1 MTSRFGNL
9 QPHFHVAA
17 LRLGD
22 RTRWTP
28 ISSGFPL
35 FSIII
40 LTGSENL
47 EDFEDPESFKSFKNF
62 YSWLKG

>member
-1 MTSRFGNL
+1 MTSIFGNL
-9 QPHFHVAA
+9 QPHFQVAA

-35 FSIII
+35 FSIIMF
-40 LTGSENL
+40 TGSENL
-47 EDFEDPESFKSFKNF
+47 EDFENPESFESFK
-62 YSWLKG
+62 